1 MMMKRSSGVLV
12 YKIEQNQLKVLL
24 CHMGGPYWQNIDEGA
39 WSIPKGE
46 MNHEKAISAA
56 TREFQEETGF
66 TVDNQNLEFLG
77 SKKQSSNKL
86 VIIFCTMGN
95 YDCKQATSN
104 TFSKEWP
111 KGSGNIQQ
119 FPEMDRAEW
128 LNILEAK
135 KKILPGQVYFLTKLE
150 EKLRKKD
157 SNKVMV

>member
-1 MMMKRSSGVLV
+1 MMKRSSGVLV
-12 YKIEQNQLKVLL
+12 YKIEKNQLKVLL

-46 MNHEKAISAA
+46 KDKEKAIDTAV
-56 TREFQEETGF
+56 REFKEETGF
-66 TVDNQNLEFLG
+66 TVNPKNLQFLG

-86 VIIFCTMGN
+86 VTIFYTIGD
-95 YDCKQATSN
+95 YDPSKAISN

-128 LNILEAK
+128 LDIAVAK
-135 KKILPGQVYFLTKLE
+135 RKILQGQVYFLTKLE
-150 EKLRKKD
+150 SKLQK
-157 SNKVMV
+157 

>member
-46 MNHEKAISAA
+46 MSNEKAISAA

-66 TVDNQNLEFLG
+66 TVDYQNLEFLG

-86 VIIFCTMGN
+86 VIIFCTTGD
-95 YDCKQATSN
+95 YDSTKATSN

-111 KGSGNIQQ
+111 KGSGKIQQ

-128 LNILEAK
+128 LDITVAK
-135 KKILPGQVYFLTKLE
+135 KKILQGQVYFLNKLE
-150 EKLRKKD
+150 RKLKKVND
-157 SNKVMV
+157 KVIV